1 LEAIVG
7 IFIEKASRFEKL
19 MPSFTSAPKVQE
31 KVLLTFIEMK
41 VLIKFQHRGA
51 FTYIKKARG
60 Q

>member
-1 LEAIVG
+1 LKAIVG
-7 IFIEKASRFEKL
+7 IFIEKACWFEKL
-19 MPSFTSAPKVQE
+19 PFFTSAPEMQE